1 MKVYSFFEKYVLVL
15 LGILVFASCSDDDNA
30 GVMSSKVMLNQELV
44 ASNYSFIWN

>member
-30 GVMSSKVMLNQELV
+30 GVM
-44 ASNYSFIWN
+44 